1 MTILVER
8 PGGETPGQGDP
19 ERELRAGV
27 PKAAPVEITLGGFA
41 ERIRDATATGGDII
55 RFSGK
60 TLRGLGDV
68 RNYVSEIFHQAGLL
82 ILSSGLIIWLM
93 QFVMG
98 SECGLEANYSLKQI
112 GAPLY
117 SGIFNAFCSIR
128 EMAPYMWGYIFAAK
142 VGCGLVAEIGSM
154 RISDEIDAME
164 VMGVKSRSYL
174 VGTRVLAAWIAM
186 PFLYVVG
193 LGVMYISMYLVTVVQ
208 LGGVSPGG
216 YSYIFWLYQ
225 NPLDFLY
232 SLSKVMAMGTTIVFV
247 GCYYGFNAKGGSVGV
262 GRNTAKSMMLN
273 MVLIHVIGLL
283 GTQLFWGLSP
293 NAPIG
298 N

>member
-1 MTILVER
+1 MTHAQLDKDGPNARPVARPPEVPDPEVTLSSVARNLKAAVSTAGEISQFSGRIIRSFPDVRHYVPEVFRQAGILVL
-8 PGGETPGQGDP
+8 T
-19 ERELRAGV
+19 
-27 PKAAPVEITLGGFA
+27 
-41 ERIRDATATGGDII
+41 
-55 RFSGK
+55 
-60 TLRGLGDV
+60 
-68 RNYVSEIFHQAGLL
+68 
-82 ILSSGLIIWLM
+82 SGLIIWLM
-93 QFVMG
+93 QGVMG
-98 SECGLEANYSLKQI
+98 GVCGLEASYTLKQI

-117 SGIFNAFCSIR
+117 SGIFNAYCSLR

-154 RISDEIDAME
+154 RIADEIDAME

-174 VGTRVLAAWIAM
+174 VGTRVLAAWIAI
-186 PFLYVVG
+186 PFLFTVG
-193 LGVMYISMYLVTVVQ
+193 LGLMYVVMYMVTVVQ

-216 YSYIFWLYQ
+216 YLYVFWLYQ

-232 SLSKVMAMGTTIVFV
+232 AQLKTITEGTVIVFV
-247 GCYYGFNAKGGSVGV
+247 SCYFGFTASGGPVGV

-273 MVLIHVIGLL
+273 MVLIHVVGVL

-293 NAPIG
+293 NAPIA